1 MKLNI
6 FTLNYITSNV
16 ILLSLM
22 ALDEEA
28 FVSIFITL
36 LPLYYF
42 SYTIFIIINAWK
54 NRKNNENKY
63 TSKYIFFIPM
73 GIVTSYIFVSY
84 LLSQYNLLDDMIKY
98 KIHEF
103 HFCKEKNCKRYE
115 TLKLKNTFTKK
126 YRIVITEHCVRIL
139 SMPYALI
146 KIEHKLGCKFQ

>member
-54 NRKNNENKY
+54 NRKNNEKQR
-63 TSKYIFFIPM
+63 K
-73 GIVTSYIFVSY
+73 
-84 LLSQYNLLDDMIKY
+84 
-98 KIHEF
+98 
-103 HFCKEKNCKRYE
+103 
-115 TLKLKNTFTKK
+115 
-126 YRIVITEHCVRIL
+126 
-139 SMPYALI
+139 
-146 KIEHKLGCKFQ
+146 

>member
-63 TSKYIFFIPM
+63 TSKYIFLFLW
-73 GIVTSYIFVSY
+73 G
-84 LLSQYNLLDDMIKY
+84 L
-98 KIHEF
+98 
-103 HFCKEKNCKRYE
+103 
-115 TLKLKNTFTKK
+115 
-126 YRIVITEHCVRIL
+126 
-139 SMPYALI
+139 
-146 KIEHKLGCKFQ
+146 